1 MNRAKNRKK
10 GWQNPEKGRKKEALI
25 HQVAKL
31 EKILKKTKK
40 VLKKGLTN
48 EKECGILIGRHG
60 EGDQTETS
68 MDP

>member
-1 MNRAKNRKK
+1 MKKKEK
-10 GWQNPEKGRKKEALI
+10 GWQNPEKSRKKEALI
-25 HQVAKL
+25 HQVAKF
-31 EKILKKTKK
+31 EKNLKKIKK
-40 VLKKGLTN
+40 SSKKGLTN